1 MFLLS
6 PQQLNCLTRSE
17 QTIRNLAEDDLDAKI
32 RAVLNE
38 PELNPHESVKKYD
51 TLLQS
56 YLNLVKQG
64 QKEEKRV
71 TVTLHKGLRGDPL
84 NNDLENNDLRNIG
97 PGNISY
103 GVLGRESE
111 DVTMIEVMKNLPQR
125 NCKNAENIMKK

>member
-56 YLNLVKQG
+56 YLNLQAGAKGGEKGDSDFTQG
-64 QKEEKRV
+64 
-71 TVTLHKGLRGDPL
+71 
-84 NNDLENNDLRNIG
+84 
-97 PGNISY
+97 
-103 GVLGRESE
+103 SE
-111 DVTMIEVMKNLPQR
+111 G
-125 NCKNAENIMKK
+125 